1 MFGMFCV
8 FSDGVF
14 IWCLCWSG
22 VLFQV
27 DVARM
32 YVENELYNEA
42 GVQLQTAAENGYV
55 NSVWMVYV
63 CCTRD
68 VTSST
73 DHSTDHVQFSYFN
86 LFFTQ

>member
-1 MFGMFCV
+1 
-8 FSDGVF
+8 
-14 IWCLCWSG
+14 
-22 VLFQV
+22 
-27 DVARM
+27 M

-55 NSVWMVYV
+55 KFVWMVYV

-73 DHSTDHVQFSYFN
+73 DHSTDHVLEFSYFN
-86 LFFTQ
+86 FFFHPMTKMIKY